1 MTNSSETK
9 QPAENDLLKRLILG
23 ALVGAGVYAAF
34 NWQAV
39 SVHLFG
45 ASAYTCDNLVPQ
57 VVDIASKNSG
67 VFNAKL
73 IGIIDPTRTSKTDT
87 RIECKGQGV
96 FATGIKMPIAYRA
109 YEEGGQWWIFYEAI
123 P

>member
-1 MTNSSETK
+1 MTNNSETK
-9 QPAENDLLKRLILG
+9 QPAENDLLKRLIVG

-39 SVHLFG
+39 SVYLFG

-57 VVDIASKNSG
+57 VVDIADKNGG
-67 VFNAKL
+67 VFNVKL
-73 IGIIDPTRTSKTDT
+73 IGIINPTMVSKTNT

-109 YEEGGQWWIFYEAI
+109 HEEGGQWWIFYEAT